1 MKKFDLKGLL
11 NRIQKRPRRV
21 QWALAG
27 AAAALLLALGWS
39 GFSGNASKSEIDPR
53 VQQEAEA
60 LAVAVAKGLAAYET
74 EIDKLVVEPQ
84 LIELLQR
91 KDERGLRSLAEA
103 WRPRFPRATE
113 ALILPAERA
122 GLHDTRL
129 EGSLGFASMDMIRRA
144 GQGEQVKAEVHMLG
158 TPTQRLVMVR
168 SVRAKNDLVSGVLHL
183 STAVEPLQALAIGL
197 DPGGGGYFE
206 LHQPVPGSGGR
217 VILAAKGDKE
227 LKHSVTPVHASV
239 ARTNWVLNFW
249 SYKGPAQKEGAGGE
263 RGMSILIVALLL
275 AGGLG
280 GGLYYRSRAAL
291 NARSQS
297 TNTLPE
303 TSVAEV
309 GAAPLAAQVTPV
321 EKPVATETT
330 TTELPQTPEP
340 AEAAEKALEEEEK
353 LEEGPP
359 PESIFRAY
367 DIRGV
372 VGRSLTER
380 HVYQIGLAIGS
391 EAGAKGLQKLAV
403 GRDGRHSSPAL
414 AERLAKGLLASGRDV
429 IDVGQV
435 PTPVLY
441 FATHYFE
448 TGSGIMVTGSHNPP
462 EYNGLKIVLGGETL
476 SGETI
481 KAIRTRIASG
491 DLSSGAGTLEREE
504 VISAYVYR
512 ITEDIPVVLGHS
524 LKVVID
530 CGNGV
535 PGAVAPQLLRALG
548 HDVVELFCDVDGRFP
563 NHHPDP
569 SQPENLHALIERV
582 KEDRAD
588 LGLAFD
594 GDGDRLGVVDGQGN
608 ILWPDRQMML
618 FARDLLKRNPGATVI
633 FDVKCSNHLR
643 RVIQQA
649 GGTPLMWKTGHSL
662 IKSKMKETGA
672 LLAGEMSGH
681 IFFKERWYGFDDAL
695 YAAARLLEILVEQ
708 SKPAAAVFAEL
719 PGGVATPELR
729 LDMPE
734 ERHAQF
740 MHDLVSSAQFET
752 GEVFTV
758 DGLRVDFKDG
768 WGLVRASNTTPCL
781 VLRFEGDHQAALKTV
796 QERFKEKLLALDP
809 TLKLPF

>member
-1 MKKFDLKGLL
+1 MKKFDLKNLL
-11 NRIQKRPRRV
+11 NRLRRLSRRI
-21 QWALAG
+21 QWALG
-27 AAAALLLALGWS
+27 GVVLLLFLGWF
-39 GFSGNASKSEIDPR
+39 GLSGNASKSELAPR
-53 VQQEAEA
+53 VQQEVDA
-60 LAVAVAKGLAAYET
+60 LAAAVAKGLAGYET
-74 EIDKLVVEPQ
+74 EIDKLVAEPE
-84 LIELLQR
+84 LLGLLQR
-91 KDERGLRSLAEA
+91 KDEIGLRSLAKT
-103 WRPRFPRATE
+103 WLPRFPQAME
-113 ALILPAERA
+113 LLLLPAERA
-122 GLHDTRL
+122 GLDDMRP

-144 GQGEQVKAEVHMLG
+144 GQDEQVNAEVHMFG
-158 TPTQRLVMVR
+158 TPAERLVRVR
-168 SVRAKNDLVSGVLHL
+168 PVRASDGSVSGVLHL
-183 STAVEPLQALAIGL
+183 STGVGPLQELATGL
-197 DPGGGGYFE
+197 DPGDGYFE
-206 LHQPVPGSGGR
+206 LQQPVPGSAGR
-217 VILAAKGDKE
+217 VVLAGKGKKK
-227 LKHSVTPVHASV
+227 LKQSVTPVRASV
-239 ARTNWVLNFW
+239 AGTTWVLNFW
-249 SYKGPAQKEGAGGE
+249 SDEGPAQEGAGGE
-263 RGMSILIVALLL
+263 DGMSILIVALLL
-275 AGGLG
+275 VGGLG
-280 GGLYYRSRAAL
+280 GGLYYRSRAAV

-297 TNTLPE
+297 ANTLPE
-303 TSVAEV
+303 TSIAEV
-309 GAAPLAAQVTPV
+309 EMAPLAAEETAV
-321 EKPVATETT
+321 EKTAAAETA
-330 TTELPQTPEP
+330 TTELPQTSEP
-340 AEAAEKALEEEEK
+340 AEAAEKVLEEEEK

-359 PESIFRAY
+359 PDSIFRAY

-391 EAGAKGLQKLAV
+391 VAGAKGLQKLAV

-414 AERLAKGLLASGRDV
+414 AAALAKGLLASGRDV

-481 KAIRTRIASG
+481 KAIQARIATG
-491 DLSSGAGTLEREE
+491 DLSSGEGKLESEE
-504 VISAYVYR
+504 VISDYVYR
-512 ITEDIPVVLGHS
+512 ITEDIPVVLGNS

-535 PGAVAPQLLRALG
+535 AGAVAPQLLRALG

-594 GDGDRLGVVDGQGN
+594 GDGDRLGVVEGQGN
-608 ILWPDRQMML
+608 IIWPDRQMML
-618 FARDLLKRNPGATVI
+618 FARDLLKRNPAATVI

-643 RVIQQA
+643 RVIQEA

-708 SKPAAAVFAEL
+708 GKPPAAVFAEL

-740 MHDLVSSAQFET
+740 MQDLVSSARFET

-758 DGLRVDFKDG
+758 DGLRVDFKEG

-781 VLRFEGDHQAALKTV
+781 VLRFEADHKAALETV
-796 QERFKEKLLALDP
+796 QDRFREKLLALDP
-809 TLKLPF
+809 TLRLPF

>member
-1 MKKFDLKGLL
+1 MKKFDLKNLL
-11 NRIQKRPRRV
+11 NRVQRLPRRI
-21 QWALAG
+21 QWALG
-27 AAAALLLALGWS
+27 GVVLLLALGWF
-39 GFSGNASKSEIDPR
+39 GLSGNASKSELGPR
-53 VQQEAEA
+53 VQHEVDT
-60 LAVAVAKGLAAYET
+60 LAAAVAKGLAGYET
-74 EIDKLVVEPQ
+74 EIDKLVAEPQ
-84 LIELLQR
+84 LLGLLQR
-91 KDERGLRSLAEA
+91 KDESGLRSLAKT
-103 WRPRFPRATE
+103 WLPRFPQAME
-113 ALILPAERA
+113 LLLLPAERT
-122 GLHDTRL
+122 GLDDMRR

-144 GQGEQVKAEVHMLG
+144 GQGEQVNAEVHMLG
-158 TPTQRLVMVR
+158 TPAERLVMVR
-168 SVRAKNDLVSGVLHL
+168 PVHASDGLVSGVLHL
-183 STAVEPLQALAIGL
+183 STAVGPLQELATGL
-197 DPGGGGYFE
+197 DPGDGYFE
-206 LHQPVPGSGGR
+206 LQQPVLGSGGR
-217 VILAAKGDKE
+217 VVLAGKGKKQ
-227 LKHSVTPVHASV
+227 LKQSVTPVRAPV
-239 ARTNWVLNFW
+239 ARTTWVLNFW
-249 SYKGPAQKEGAGGE
+249 SHEGAVQEGAGGE
-263 RGMSILIVALLL
+263 GGMSILIVALLL
-275 AGGLG
+275 VGGLG

-291 NARSQS
+291 NAQSQS
-297 TNTLPE
+297 ANTMPE
-303 TSVAEV
+303 TSLVEV
-309 GAAPLAAQVTPV
+309 GMVPLAAQETPV
-321 EKPVATETT
+321 EKTFAAETA

-340 AEAAEKALEEEEK
+340 AEAAKKGLEEEEK

-359 PESIFRAY
+359 PDSIFRAY

-391 EAGAKGLQKLAV
+391 VAGAKGLQKLAV
-403 GRDGRHSSPAL
+403 GRDGRRSSPAL
-414 AERLAKGLLASGRDV
+414 ATALAKGLLASGRDV

-481 KAIRTRIASG
+481 KAIQTRIATG
-491 DLSSGAGTLEREE
+491 DLSSGEGKLESEE
-504 VISAYVYR
+504 VISDYVYR
-512 ITEDIPVVLGHS
+512 ITEDIPVVLGNS

-535 PGAVAPQLLRALG
+535 AGAVAPQLLRALG

-594 GDGDRLGVVDGQGN
+594 GDGDRLGIVDGRGN
-608 ILWPDRQMML
+608 IIWPDRQMML
-618 FARDLLKRNPGATVI
+618 FARDILKRNPAATVI

-643 RVIQQA
+643 RVIQEA

-708 SKPAAAVFAEL
+708 SNPPAAVFAEL

-740 MHDLVSSAQFET
+740 MQDLVSSAQFET

-758 DGLRVDFKDG
+758 DGLRVDFKEG

-781 VLRFEGDHQAALKTV
+781 VLRFEADHQAALETV
-796 QERFKEKLLALDP
+796 QDRFREKLLALDP
-809 TLKLPF
+809 TLRLPF

>member
-1 MKKFDLKGLL
+1 MKKFDLKDLL
-11 NRIQKRPRRV
+11 NRVQRLPRRI
-21 QWALAG
+21 QWALG
-27 AAAALLLALGWS
+27 GVLLLLALGWF
-39 GFSGNASKSEIDPR
+39 GLSGNASKSELGPR
-53 VQQEAEA
+53 VQHEVDA
-60 LAVAVAKGLAAYET
+60 LAAAVAKGLAGYET
-74 EIDKLVVEPQ
+74 EIDKLVAEPQ
-84 LIELLQR
+84 LLGLLQR
-91 KDERGLRSLAEA
+91 KDESGLRSLAKT
-103 WRPRFPRATE
+103 WLPRFPQAIE
-113 ALILPAERA
+113 LLLLPAERT
-122 GLHDTRL
+122 GLDDRRR

-144 GQGEQVKAEVHMLG
+144 GQGEQVNAEVHMLG
-158 TPTQRLVMVR
+158 TPAERLVMVR
-168 SVRAKNDLVSGVLHL
+168 PVRASDGLVSGVLHL
-183 STAVEPLQALAIGL
+183 STGVGPLQDLAAGL
-197 DPGGGGYFE
+197 DPGDGYFE
-206 LHQPVPGSGGR
+206 LQQPVPGSGGR
-217 VILAAKGDKE
+217 VVLAGKGKKN
-227 LKHSVTPVHASV
+227 LKHSVTPVRASV
-239 ARTNWVLNFW
+239 AGTTWVLNFW
-249 SYKGPAQKEGAGGE
+249 SDDGPAQEGAGGE
-263 RGMSILIVALLL
+263 GGMSILIVALLL
-275 AGGLG
+275 VGGVG

-291 NARSQS
+291 NAQS
-297 TNTLPE
+297 ANTLPE
-303 TSVAEV
+303 TPVAEV
-309 GAAPLAAQVTPV
+309 EIAPLAAQETPV
-321 EKPVATETT
+321 GKTVAAETA

-340 AEAAEKALEEEEK
+340 AEAAEKVLEEEEK
-353 LEEGPP
+353 LEQGPP
-359 PESIFRAY
+359 PDSIFRAY

-391 EAGAKGLQKLAV
+391 VAGAKGLQKLAV
-403 GRDGRHSSPAL
+403 GRDGRRSSPAL
-414 AERLAKGLLASGRDV
+414 AAALAKGLLASGRDV

-441 FATHYFE
+441 FATHHFE

-481 KAIRTRIASG
+481 KAIQTRIASG
-491 DLSSGAGTLEREE
+491 DLSSGEGKIESEE
-504 VISAYVYR
+504 IISDYVYR
-512 ITEDIPVVLGHS
+512 ITEDIPVVLGNS

-535 PGAVAPQLLRALG
+535 AGAVAPQLLRALG

-569 SQPENLHALIERV
+569 SQPENLRALIERV

-608 ILWPDRQMML
+608 IIWPDRQMML
-618 FARDLLKRNPGATVI
+618 FARDLLKRNPAATVI

-643 RVIQQA
+643 RVIQEA

-708 SKPAAAVFAEL
+708 SKPPAAVFAEL

-740 MHDLVSSAQFET
+740 MQDLVSSARFET

-758 DGLRVDFKDG
+758 DGLRVDFKEG

-781 VLRFEGDHQAALKTV
+781 VLRFEADHQAALETV
-796 QERFKEKLLALDP
+796 QDRFREKLLALDP